1 MLKKV
6 RIALFLLL
14 LVQTAQGQWKRDI
27 TEMLIPKM
35 APLTLFD
42 PNTPGFS
49 IGLEFQPHDNFS
61 VQFEYNIPFDA
72 LAFFNYNTG
81 KINHQTQR
89 YRGEVRLYPGYPSEA
104 AAWYL
109 AAEGFVTTEKYEREN
124 STLFRDGQLFSFPRG
139 DVQREVFGGAL
150 KYGYQFT
157 LNYHFVIDVFGGLGI
172 RQVSITHQPDAL
184 FPSELLFDERWGGDQ
199 REGTFLRL
207 HLALGMRI
215 GISLFP
221 RY

>member
-1 MLKKV
+1 MFRQVSLG
-6 RIALFLLL
+6 FLLICF
-14 LVQTAQGQWKRDI
+14 TNSAMAQWKQDI
-27 TEMLIPKM
+27 SEMLIPKL

-49 IGLEFQPHDNFS
+49 LGLEFQPHDNAS
-61 VQFEYNIPFDA
+61 VQFEYNVPFSG
-72 LAFFNYNTG
+72 LAFFNYNDG

-89 YRGEVRLYPGYPSEA
+89 YRGELRFYPGYPSEA

-109 AAEGFVTTEKYEREN
+109 AAEGFVTTERYSREN
-124 STLFRDGQLFSFPRG
+124 STLLRNGLLYSFPRS
-139 DVQREVFGGAL
+139 DIRREIYGGAL

-157 LNYHFVIDVFGGLGI
+157 VNYHLVIDVFGGLGV
-172 RQVSITHQPDAL
+172 RQVSIVNQPDDL

-199 REGTFLRL
+199 REGTFLRP
-207 HLALGMRI
+207 HFALGVRL

>member
-6 RIALFLLL
+6 RIVLFLLL

-89 YRGEVRLYPGYPSEA
+89 YRGEVRLYRAILPRQLPG
-104 AAWYL
+104 
-109 AAEGFVTTEKYEREN
+109 
-124 STLFRDGQLFSFPRG
+124 
-139 DVQREVFGGAL
+139 
-150 KYGYQFT
+150 
-157 LNYHFVIDVFGGLGI
+157 I
-172 RQVSITHQPDAL
+172 
-184 FPSELLFDERWGGDQ
+184 
-199 REGTFLRL
+199 
-207 HLALGMRI
+207 
-215 GISLFP
+215 
-221 RY
+221 